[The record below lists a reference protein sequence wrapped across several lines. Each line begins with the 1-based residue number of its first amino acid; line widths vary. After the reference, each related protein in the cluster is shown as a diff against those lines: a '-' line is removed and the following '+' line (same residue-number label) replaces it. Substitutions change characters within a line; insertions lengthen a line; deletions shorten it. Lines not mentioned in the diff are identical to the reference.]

1 MASVRVVLSGG
12 PVRLPESARVQE
24 VNDLTEKVKIVF
36 ASGYEHFA
44 DSGEMAEIDGDR
56 LPVFEWCGRTM
67 MAE

>member
-1 MASVRVVLSGG
+1 MAGVRVVLSGG
-12 PVRLPESARVQE
+12 PARLPQSVRVQE

-36 ASGYEHFA
+36 ASGYEHFT
-44 DSGEMAEIDGDR
+44 DSGEMVEIDGDR